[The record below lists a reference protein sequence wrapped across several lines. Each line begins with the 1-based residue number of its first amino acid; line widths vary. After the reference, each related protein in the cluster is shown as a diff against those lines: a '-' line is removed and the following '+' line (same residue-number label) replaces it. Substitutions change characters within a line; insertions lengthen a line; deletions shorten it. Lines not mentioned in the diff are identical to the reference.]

1 VITIGADP
9 ELFFT
14 KRGQFVSAVGIVPG
28 TKEKPFEFAPGYN
41 IHHDNVAVEYNI
53 PPAYNKDQWMES
65 HYRALK
71 YIRDLAKSKH
81 LNLKIVSDA
90 VFSDSE
96 LESPEARL
104 FGCNPDFSA
113 WELMQNPVP
122 EASGTNLR
130 TAGGHIHVGGDNWSF
145 AEKIKLV
152 RLLDIFVG
160 IPLSMKEPTS
170 RRNELYGKPGAM
182 RDKPYGFEWRAP
194 SNIWLRKAAL
204 MGDVYYM
211 VQKIC
216 SEPDEYV
223 NTLDRVE
230 EDIELINKNNASAFI
245 VRQAQGKGIYSE
257 AIHGSML

>member
-1 VITIGADP
+1 MITIGADP

-14 KRGQFVSAVGIVPG
+14 KRGQFISAVGIVPG

-53 PPAYNKDQWMES
+53 PPAFSLADWVES
-65 HYRALK
+65 HYKALK
-71 YIRDLAKSKH
+71 YIRDLAKTKN

-96 LESPEARL
+96 LQTPEARL

-130 TAGGHIHVGGDNWSF
+130 TAGGHIHVGGRGWSF
-145 AEKIKLV
+145 SDKIKLV

-160 IPLSMKEPTS
+160 IPLSMLEPGS
-170 RRNELYGKPGAM
+170 RSNELYGKPGAM

-194 SNIWLRKAAL
+194 SNIWLRKTSL
-204 MGDVYYM
+204 MGDVYSM
-211 VQKIC
+211 VHKIC
-216 SEPDEYV
+216 SDPEEYAS
-223 NTLDRVE
+223 TLDQVE
-230 EDIELINKNNASAFI
+230 EDISLIDKYNAPTFI
-245 VRQAQGKGIYSE
+245 MRAARAKEIYSE